1 MASAS
6 REMLHPKE
14 GMEEEEEGGSA
25 AIKEDEEKKIAS
37 FLEEIKDLTILP
49 SMLELEWDYMHSTTW
64 MGWITC
70 MSRKELRGIDLGDV
84 RHYSDAELCEFTNG
98 YSEDNIFCL
107 ARNGRL
113 FKARGYNNRKL
124 AVRTLDADIVL
135 LRDPLIKSHPNFV
148 KLIGYSCERKLA
160 FVFDLDPKT
169 RVHELL
175 TSDDFGLDARM
186 KVAMDFGRLLK
197 FSHENLI
204 IYGSIDAKDIIIDQ
218 DSNVKFFD
226 FGFHKR
232 VKNKDEK
239 IEAQSFYK
247 DLGYYA
253 PEAYKYPVGL
263 WSMKSDVCAYGILL
277 VNLVCKK
284 QGAIWFWKLIK
295 SGNVPVVSDSFQMDE
310 HTKSGIIGLAMLCVN
325 KDPTCRPDM
334 GTVVEN
340 LENLIANRSIV
351 TRHGLIELDVARTL
365 VCSS

>member
-1 MASAS
+1 
-6 REMLHPKE
+6 
-14 GMEEEEEGGSA
+14 MEEEEEGGSA

-49 SMLELEWDYMHSTTW
+49 SMLELKWGYMHSTIW
-64 MGWITC
+64 MGWITS
-70 MSRKELRGIDLGDV
+70 MSRMKLRGIDLGEV
-84 RHYSDAELCEFTNG
+84 RHYSDAEICDFTNR

-124 AVRTLDADIVL
+124 AVRTLDVSSPFSRLSYLTPPKLHADIVL

-148 KLIGYSCERKLA
+148 KLIGYSCERMLA

-175 TSDDFGLDARM
+175 TSDDFGWDARM
-186 KVAMDFGRLLK
+186 KDLNA
-197 FSHENLI
+197 
-204 IYGSIDAKDIIIDQ
+204 
-218 DSNVKFFD
+218 KFFD

-239 IEAQSFYK
+239 FEAQGFYK

-253 PEAYKYPVGL
+253 PEVYKYPVGM

-277 VNLVCKK
+277 LNLVCKK
-284 QGAIWFWKLIK
+284 QGATWFYKLIK
-295 SGNVPVVSDSFQMDE
+295 SGNVPVVSDSFKMDE
-310 HTKSGIIGLAMLCVN
+310 HAKSGIIGLAMLCVN

-334 GTVVEN
+334 GTVVKN
-340 LENLIANRSIV
+340 LEDLIAKRPIV
-351 TRHGLIELDVARTL
+351 ARHGLIELDVARTL